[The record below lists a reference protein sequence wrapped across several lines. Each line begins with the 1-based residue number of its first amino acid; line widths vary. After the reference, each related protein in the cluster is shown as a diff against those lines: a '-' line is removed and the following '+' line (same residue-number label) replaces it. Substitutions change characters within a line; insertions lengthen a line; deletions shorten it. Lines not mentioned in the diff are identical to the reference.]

1 MESSTPSFACPDCGS
16 PLESSGLCARCLM
29 AGAAEA
35 TEPSAKNSGP
45 DLEQVAAAFQNLEV
59 LELIGRGGMGS
70 VFKVRQPKLNRSAA
84 LKLLPLSL
92 AADPAFAGRF
102 EREAQVLA
110 RLSHPNIVAVYDYGQ
125 ADGFFYLLMEFV
137 DGVNLRQAMRAARF
151 TPEQALGI
159 VPRICEALQFA
170 HDEGVLH
177 RDIKPENI
185 LLDSRGRVKLADFGI
200 AKLAAEAD
208 LAGLGEGSQDP
219 LFTQSGTSLGTPSYM
234 APEQRESSSEVDH
247 RADIYSLGV
256 VFYEMLTGE
265 LPGPDF
271 VSPSSKSAADSR
283 VDEIVKQALKQD
295 PRWRQRSA
303 GQMKTQVEAASGP
316 TPEERGGRQVAR
328 DIFLRAAI
336 VFSVAG
342 TWESRGMVPPASEAA
357 VPVNVTGIGLG
368 EPWLAEHRWMSAE
381 PGRALGEVGGISM
394 SPDLWL
400 LSEVAMVLAAICW
413 ASWFGLKFLAGE
425 RWDSTLDGS
434 IRMRFGRWRSPVDP
448 LIAGFAIVGTVIDAA
463 RLGLGAAPFCL
474 WLVFSLVGLTMAFAA
489 PQGSTASIL
498 PVSLAQLYTLAWLSA
513 ALWSSACAARR
524 RWSKPD
530 KVLPA
535 PGPLP
540 FRLVG
545 ALCVIILIAFAV
557 KTGFFKDEIDFFKGL
572 F

>member
-1 MESSTPSFACPDCGS
+1 MESSTPSSACPDCGS

-29 AGAAEA
+29 AGAAEP
-35 TEPSAKNSGP
+35 TEPSATNTGP
-45 DLEQVAAAFQNLEV
+45 DLEQVAAAFPHLEV

-70 VFKVRQPKLNRSAA
+70 VFKVRQPKLNRFAA
-84 LKLLPLSL
+84 LKLLPHSL

-159 VPRICEALQFA
+159 VPKICDALQFA

-234 APEQRESSSEVDH
+234 APEQRESPSEVDH

-265 LPGPDF
+265 LPGPGF
-271 VSPSSKSAADSR
+271 VAPSSKSAADSR
-283 VDEIVKQALKQD
+283 VDEIVKQALEQD

-303 GQMKTQVEAASGP
+303 GQLKTQVEEASGP
-316 TPEERGGRQVAR
+316 TPEKRGAIEAAR
-328 DIFLRAAI
+328 DIFSRAAI

-342 TWESRGMVPPASEAA
+342 TLKQWKIVPPESEAA
-357 VPVNVTGIGLG
+357 VPVTVTGIGLG
-368 EPWLAEHRWMSAE
+368 EPWLTEHRWMAAE
-381 PGRALGEVGGISM
+381 PGQPLGAVGGISM

-413 ASWFGLKFLAGE
+413 ALWFGMKFLAGE

-434 IRMRFGRWRSPVDP
+434 VRLRFGRWRGP
-448 LIAGFAIVGTVIDAA
+448 LDALGACFAVLGAAIDAA
-463 RLGLGAAPFCL
+463 RLWLGAAPFCL
-474 WLVFSLVGLTMAFAA
+474 WLVFSLVGLAMAFGAA
-489 PQGSTASIL
+489 QGSTASIP
-498 PVSLAQLYTLAWLSA
+498 PVSLAQLYTVGWVSA
-513 ALWSSACAARR
+513 ALWSSACAIRR
-524 RWSKPD
+524 RWTKSD
-530 KVLPA
+530 QVLPA
-535 PGPLP
+535 PGPWP

-545 ALCVIILIAFAV
+545 MLCGIILIAFAG
-557 KTGFFKDEIDFFKGL
+557 KIGFFKDEIDFIKGL